1 MTVRVTVVGQYDG
14 RSLAA
19 AQRDLDRLKRAQ
31 LANAGPMGK
40 MAAGLKNQLT
50 PNFMAMGAAAAAAGA
65 AVAAF
70 AAKLAIDGI
79 RAAAEEEQAL
89 IKLQTALNNVGQGF
103 RLPELEA
110 FIDNTQRAT
119 GVADDQLRPAL
130 QTLVTATGDAAQSQE
145 LLNLA
150 LDISVATGKDLTAVS
165 GALAKAANGQFTQV
179 NRLTNGALNPSV
191 LATKDLGVVTDE
203 LARLYGGQAAAN
215 AETFAG
221 KMARLNIAFDEL
233 LETFGEGFIE
243 AFTEGADVT
252 GDMSDALRSAEPGM
266 REFGAAVGDLARI
279 FTLFAPITDDLVN
292 TFKYAIPAA
301 LASTAA
307 VFPPLAGLMGY
318 LGMEMLGTKAE
329 ADALTKSGDALGDV
343 FHGPVSSA
351 LQAGAYAAS
360 GVATSAD
367 EAEAEVKS
375 LNDQLK
381 EFFGFLDQRDAVR
394 NYEASVDDLR
404 KTLKENG
411 KSFDENTEAGRAN
424 QDALDSLFDSAL
436 QVAEGQAT
444 AAEKTETMRQA
455 ARDAAAQLDKTGM
468 SEEAKR
474 RLLQPFDDAI
484 ARFETATTK
493 VDNLKKAMELLPKEV
508 IVNIY
513 TKTIGGRPPGVSAEE
528 WYGNGAGGGPVGS
541 HGIRRGMS
549 RGSDTV
555 PMLLTPGE
563 MIISRPMVKRFGAD
577 FFSQLNSGIN
587 PMAGFGGPTAPSS
600 GGGGLT
606 IQTLNV
612 TSSADERAEDT
623 VPRALR
629 RLAFVAGL

>member
-1 MTVRVTVVGQYDG
+1 MPVRVTVVGQYDG

-31 LANAGPMGK
+31 MANAGPMGK
-40 MAAGLKNQLT
+40 MAAGLKQQLT

-103 RLPELEA
+103 RLPELET

-130 QTLVTATGDAAQSQE
+130 QTLVTATGDATQSQE

-203 LARLYGGQAAAN
+203 LARLYGGQASAN

-221 KMARLNIAFDEL
+221 KMARLNVAFDEL

-252 GDMSDALRSAEPGM
+252 GDMGDALRSAEPGM
-266 REFGAAVGDLARI
+266 REFGAAVGDLARL
-279 FTLFAPITDDLVN
+279 FTLFAPVTDELVG
-292 TFKYAIPAA
+292 TFKYTIPAA
-301 LASTAA
+301 LASAAA
-307 VFPPLAGLMGY
+307 VFPPLAGVMAY
-318 LGMEMLGTKAE
+318 LGMEILGTKTE
-329 ADALTKSGDALGDV
+329 SDALAQSGYELSDV

-394 NYEASVDDLR
+394 NYEAAVDDLR

-411 KSFDENTEAGRAN
+411 KTFDENTEAGRAN
-424 QDALDSLFDSAL
+424 QEAFDSLFDSAM
-436 QVAEGQAT
+436 QVAEGQTT

-493 VDNLKKAMELLPKEV
+493 VDNLKQAMELIPKEI
-508 IVNIY
+508 IVSIY
-513 TKTIGGRPPGVSAEE
+513 TKTVGGRPPGVSAEE

-563 MIISRPMVKRFGAD
+563 MVISRPMVKRFGAD

-587 PMAGFGGPTAPSS
+587 PMAGFGGPTVAPS
-600 GGGGLT
+600 GGGGLV
-606 IQTLNV
+606 IETLNV

>member
-252 GDMSDALRSAEPGM
+252 GDIGDALRSAEPGM

-279 FTLFAPITDDLVN
+279 FTLFAPIVDEVVGL
-292 TFKYAIPAA
+292 FKYSIPSAV
-301 LASTAA
+301 ASAAA
-307 VFPPLAGLMGY
+307 VFPPFGAALAY
-318 LGMEMLGTKAE
+318 LGVEILGAKTE
-329 ADALTKSGDALGDV
+329 ADALTESGDALGDV

-411 KSFDENTEAGRAN
+411 KTFDENTEAGRAN

-513 TKTIGGRPPGVSAEE
+513 TKTVGGRPPGVSAEE
-528 WYGNGAGGGPVGS
+528 WYGNGAGGGSVGS